1 MRPRGFFIATEGGER
16 VWHERRWR
24 AGLTAP
30 LELRVCVAVAGR
42 LTRGPSLPRLGAK
55 VGVGLVARTVRTTAL
70 FDPIKTA
77 SLMTDRV
84 LVGISGGKDSAV
96 VLELCCQY
104 FRHVVGFF
112 MHIVPGLGFQER
124 ILRYYENRYGVEI
137 IRIPHFMVSEFYRYG
152 TFRPIDLDVPIVS
165 TLEAYNYLREK
176 TGIWWIACGERISDS
191 IIRRAMIKA
200 SGSVDKKRGRFYP
213 IAYWRKEDV
222 MDYIR
227 VKKLKIGEESSKLGF
242 SFRSLMPQEIIT
254 IKEHYP
260 ADYER
265 IKRFFP
271 LVETTIAHYKY
282 NPAFYS
288 NNENNGGATSDGE

>member
-1 MRPRGFFIATEGGER
+1 M
-16 VWHERRWR
+16 
-24 AGLTAP
+24 
-30 LELRVCVAVAGR
+30 GR
-42 LTRGPSLPRLGAK
+42 YT
-55 VGVGLVARTVRTTAL
+55 RTTAL
-70 FDPIKTA
+70 FDPIKAA
-77 SLMTDRV
+77 SLITDRV

-96 VLELCCQY
+96 VLELCSQY
-104 FRHVVGFF
+104 FRHITGFF
-112 MHIVPGLGFQER
+112 MHIVPGLSFQER
-124 ILRYYENRYGVEI
+124 ILRYYEQRYGIEI
-137 IRIPHFMVSEFYRYG
+137 IRVPHFMVSEFYRYG
-152 TFRPIDLDVPIVS
+152 TFRPMDLSVPIVS

-176 TGIWWIACGERISDS
+176 AGTWWIACGERISDS
-191 IIRRAMIKA
+191 IIRRAMIKS

-265 IKRFFP
+265 IKQFFP
-271 LVETTIAHYKY
+271 LIETTIAHYQY

-288 NNENNGGATSDGE
+288 NSENNGGTASDGE